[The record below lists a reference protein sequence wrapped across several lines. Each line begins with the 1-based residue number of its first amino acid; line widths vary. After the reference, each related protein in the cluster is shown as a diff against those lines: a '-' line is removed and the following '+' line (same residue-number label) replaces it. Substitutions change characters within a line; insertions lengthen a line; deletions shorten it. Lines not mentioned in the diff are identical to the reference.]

1 MEGTI
6 RHGTFRRREMKS
18 FGAILFGV
26 LALISSLL
34 GAIPLYG
41 MFFLIG
47 SVPFWLL
54 FFFFLIRSIRP

>member
-1 MEGTI
+1 
-6 RHGTFRRREMKS
+6 MKS

-47 SVPFWLL
+47 SVPFWIL